1 MTLYNIGTFETKTD
15 SEMRELIS
23 IINQVGLG
31 TMTCDE
37 KNICKTDCGYSLEV
51 SECEGDLDPALREI
65 IKACK
70 SAGLEMSFYITHFE
84 DKEGGYIYQNG
95 VYEILGREDL
105 CLRTVS
111 DRALLAEIRRRGLTQ
126 ENL

>member
-1 MTLYNIGTFETKTD
+1 MRRRSRSRFKGDYQSMQIG
-15 SEMRELIS
+15 
-23 IINQVGLG
+23 
-31 TMTCDE
+31 
-37 KNICKTDCGYSLEV
+37 
-51 SECEGDLDPALREI
+51 
-65 IKACK
+65 
-70 SAGLEMSFYITHFE
+70 GLEMSFYITHFE
-84 DKEGGYIYQNG
+84 DEEGGYIYQNG